1 MSAMQAQHLAM
12 PAHPLAAPQT
22 ATYAPK
28 THGGMVQHASPMTP
42 AGTRPAAPPPP
53 LTPQVPQ
60 VPQVPV
66 PQVPQAD
73 PEKMAAEFLGRS
85 VAKRT
90 VIQASQVSQD
100 VAGLRLLAAAR
111 SWRALLQLAQQ
122 LLAGKTL
129 TPPPS
134 AVSATAAAPAGDS
147 KLDAAKAKLDTAR
160 ALYLEI
166 AAFRIAGL
174 LQIRNVRYAKCV
186 SIHTKNVS
194 YFSPFQRRSLCRSLC
209 MYIGL
214 I

>member
-1 MSAMQAQHLAM
+1 MSAMQAQHHLAM
-12 PAHPLAAPQT
+12 PQPVAHPLAAPPT
-22 ATYAPK
+22 ATYAPRK
-28 THGGMVQHASPMTP
+28 HGGDMQHASPMTP
-42 AGTRPAAPPPP
+42 AGTRSAPPPSP

-60 VPQVPV
+60 V

-85 VAKRT
+85 VARRT

-122 LLAGKTL
+122 LLADKTL
-129 TPPPS
+129 PPPPS
-134 AVSATAAAPAGDS
+134 AASATAAAPAGDS
-147 KLDAAKAKLDTAR
+147 ELDAAKAKLDTAR

-186 SIHTKNVS
+186 SIRTK
-194 YFSPFQRRSLCRSLC
+194 
-209 MYIGL
+209 
-214 I
+214 